1 MAERRRVEVIKE
13 DRLENTK
20 MAKED
25 TVRHD

>member
-20 MAKED
+20 MAKEV